1 MLKRLHKTK
10 GRRSM
15 KRFFQFFML
24 IAIVFFVS
32 ACTDDSETAV
42 EGGSPSEGGDLIMS
56 FPTDIISMD
65 PHGSEDTPSEQ
76 VRHTIYEGL
85 VTHDE
90 NMEIAPA
97 LATEWEQIDETTW
110 EFSLREGVTFHDGS
124 EFNAEVVE
132 ANIDRLKDIARA
144 SPRLFIL
151 DMISEV
157 NVIDDYTVEIIT
169 EYPFSPLLGN
179 LSHGAGKMISKELID
194 EDYQNAIDEAE
205 LDITLDEYYE
215 LREDGGSEHEEIASQ
230 IGNSTG
236 TLVEQHPVGTG
247 YLQFDSRTPGEST
260 TLVAYEDYWDGA
272 PTIDSAEFKAVSE
285 TSARIAELET
295 GTSDFIARSESNNI
309 DRIESNENLTLD
321 KTDAL
326 AIDYIGINT
335 EKEPFNNKLV
345 RQAITH
351 AFNQEAVLSGVFN
364 DSGTPAIGALSPVTL
379 GYDEN
384 LEPLE
389 YDMERAA
396 ELLAEAGYEDGF
408 EANIMINEDNPERL
422 DTAIWLQESLADLN
436 IDINIQQVEWGAY
449 LEMTGNG
456 EHDMFVLGWSNP
468 PADPNHLLSTL
479 FHSDM
484 IGTAGNRSFFSNEE
498 FDRLLDEGKRES
510 DQAAR
515 EQIYKD
521 AQEILIDEAPAIFI
535 RYPENL
541 NAYQSNING
550 LIIDNNN
557 LLDLRNVTRE

>member
-1 MLKRLHKTK
+1 MKRLL
-10 GRRSM
+10 
-15 KRFFQFFML
+15 QFLML
-24 IAIVFFVS
+24 LATVFLVS

-42 EGGSPSEGGDLIMS
+42 EGESLSEGGDLIMS

-85 VTHDE
+85 VTHNE
-90 NMEIAPA
+90 NMEIVPA

-110 EFSLREGVTFHDGS
+110 EFSLREDVTFHDGS
-124 EFNAEVVE
+124 EFNAEVVK
-132 ANIDRLKDIARA
+132 ANIDRIQDVARA
-144 SPRLFIL
+144 SPREFIL
-151 DMISEV
+151 EMISEV
-157 NVIDDYTVEIIT
+157 NIIDDYTVEIVT

-179 LSHGAGKMISKELID
+179 LSHGAGKMLSKDLID
-194 EDYQNAIDEAE
+194 EDYQNALDEAGS
-205 LDITLDEYYE
+205 DTTLEEYYE
-215 LREDGGSEHEEIASQ
+215 IREIGGEEHEEIASQ
-230 IGNSTG
+230 ISNATG
-236 TLVEQHPVGTG
+236 AIVEQNPVGTG
-247 YLQFDSRTPGEST
+247 YLQFDSRNPGET
-260 TLVAYEDYWDGA
+260 TKLVAYEDYWDGP

-285 TSARIAELET
+285 TNSRIAELET

-309 DRIESNENLTLD
+309 DRIESNENLTLE

-351 AFNQEAVLSGVFN
+351 AFDQEAVLSGVFN
-364 DSGTPAIGALSPVTL
+364 GSGTPAIGPLSPVTL

-384 LEPLE
+384 LERLE
-389 YDMERAA
+389 YDMDRAR
-396 ELLAEAGYEDGF
+396 ELLKEAGYEDGF
-408 EANIMINEDNPERL
+408 DATIMVNEDNPERL
-422 DTAIWLQESLADLN
+422 DTAIWMQESLAELNIN
-436 IDINIQQVEWGAY
+436 IDIEQVEWGAY

-484 IGTAGNRSFFSNEE
+484 IGSAGNRSFFSNEE
-498 FDRLLDEGKRES
+498 FDALIDEGKKES
-510 DQAAR
+510 DEGAR
-515 EQIYKD
+515 EEIYKQ

-541 NAYQSNING
+541 NAYQSNISG
-550 LIIDNNN
+550 LKIDNNN

>member
-1 MLKRLHKTK
+1 MN
-10 GRRSM
+10 
-15 KRFFQFFML
+15 RFL
-24 IAIVFFVS
+24 WYLVLASLLLVVS
-32 ACTDDSETAV
+32 ACSDDSEAV
-42 EGGSPSEGGDLIMS
+42 PEGEESTGGEGGDLVMS

-76 VRHTIYEGL
+76 VRNTIYEGL
-85 VTHDE
+85 VKHDE
-90 NMEIAPA
+90 NMEIVEG
-97 LATEWEQIDETTW
+97 LATDWEQIDDTTW
-110 EFSLREGVTFHDGS
+110 EFKLREGVTFHDGS
-124 EFNAEVVE
+124 EFNAEVVK
-132 ANIDRLKDIARA
+132 ANIDRIHDVARA
-144 SPRLFIL
+144 SPREFIL
-151 DMISEV
+151 EMISEV
-157 NVIDDYTVEIIT
+157 NVIDEYTVEIVT

-179 LSHGAGKMISKELID
+179 LSHGAGKMISKDLID
-194 EDYQNAIDEAE
+194 EDYQNAIDEAG

-215 LREDGGSEHEEIASQ
+215 LREQGGKEHEEIASQ
-230 IGNSTG
+230 IGNTTG
-236 TLVEQHPVGTG
+236 AVVEQNPVGTG
-247 YLQFDSRTPGEST
+247 YLQFDSRNPGET
-260 TLVAYEDYWDGA
+260 TKLVAYADYWDGP

-285 TSARIAELET
+285 TSSRIAELET

-309 DRIESNENLTLD
+309 DRIESSENLTLE

-351 AFNQEAVLSGVFN
+351 AFDQEAVLSGVFN
-364 DSGTPAIGALSPVTL
+364 GSGTPAIGPLSPVTL

-384 LEPLE
+384 LERLE
-389 YDMERAA
+389 YDMDRAR

-408 EANIMINEDNPERL
+408 DATIMINEDNPERL
-422 DTAIWLQESLADLN
+422 DTAIWMQESLAELN
-436 IDINIQQVEWGAY
+436 IDIEIQQVEWGAY

-484 IGTAGNRSFFSNEE
+484 IGTAGNRSFFSNSEL
-498 FDRLLDEGKRES
+498 DTLLDEGKSES
-510 DQAAR
+510 DEAAR
-515 EQIYKD
+515 EEIYKQ

-550 LIIDNNN
+550 IKIDNNN

>member
-1 MLKRLHKTK
+1 MRKYFWITLLGIML
-10 GRRSM
+10 
-15 KRFFQFFML
+15 L
-24 IAIVFFVS
+24 ILS
-32 ACTDDSETAV
+32 ACSDDSEVTPDGEESA
-42 EGGSPSEGGDLIMS
+42 EAEGGDLVMS

-76 VRHTIYEGL
+76 VRNTIYEGL
-85 VTHDE
+85 VKHDE
-90 NMEIAPA
+90 NMDIIPG

-110 EFSLREGVTFHDGS
+110 EFKLREDVTFHDGS
-124 EFNAEVVE
+124 EFNAEVVK
-132 ANIDRLKDIARA
+132 ANIDRIQDVARA
-144 SPRLFIL
+144 SPREFIL
-151 DMISEV
+151 EMISEV
-157 NVIDDYTVEIIT
+157 NIIDDYTVEIVT

-179 LSHGAGKMISKELID
+179 LSHGAGKMLSKDLID
-194 EDYQNAIDEAE
+194 EDYQNALDEAG
-205 LDITLDEYYE
+205 LDTTLEEYYE
-215 LREDGGSEHEEIASQ
+215 IREIGGEEYEEIASQ
-230 IGNSTG
+230 ISNSTG
-236 TLVEQHPVGTG
+236 AIVEQNPVGTG
-247 YLQFDSRTPGEST
+247 YLQFDSRNPGET
-260 TLVAYEDYWDGA
+260 TKLVAYEDYWGGP

-285 TSARIAELET
+285 TNSRIAELET

-309 DRIESNENLTLD
+309 DRIESNENLTLE

-351 AFNQEAVLSGVFN
+351 AFDQEAVLSGVFN
-364 DSGTPAIGALSPVTL
+364 GSGTPAIGPLSPVTL

-384 LEPLE
+384 LERLE
-389 YDMERAA
+389 YDMDRAR
-396 ELLAEAGYEDGF
+396 ELLKEAGYEDGF
-408 EANIMINEDNPERL
+408 DATIMVNEDNPERL
-422 DTAIWLQESLADLN
+422 DTAIWMQESLAELN
-436 IDINIQQVEWGAY
+436 INIEIEQVEWGAY

-484 IGTAGNRSFFSNEE
+484 IGSAGNRSFFSNEE
-498 FDRLLDEGKRES
+498 FDELIDEGKKES
-510 DQAAR
+510 DEGAR
-515 EQIYKD
+515 EEIYKQ

-541 NAYQSNING
+541 NAYQSNISG
-550 LIIDNNN
+550 LKIDNNN

>member
-1 MLKRLHKTK
+1 MN
-10 GRRSM
+10 
-15 KRFFQFFML
+15 RFL
-24 IAIVFFVS
+24 WYLVLASLLLVVS
-32 ACTDDSETAV
+32 ACSDDSEAV
-42 EGGSPSEGGDLIMS
+42 PEGEESTGGEGGDLVMS

-76 VRHTIYEGL
+76 VRNTIYEGL
-85 VTHDE
+85 VKHDE
-90 NMEIAPA
+90 NMEIVEG
-97 LATEWEQIDETTW
+97 LATDWEQIDDTTW
-110 EFSLREGVTFHDGS
+110 EFKLREGVTFHDGS
-124 EFNAEVVE
+124 EFNAEVVK
-132 ANIDRLKDIARA
+132 ANIDRIHDVARA
-144 SPRLFIL
+144 SPREFIL
-151 DMISEV
+151 EMISEV
-157 NVIDDYTVEIIT
+157 NVIDEYTVEIVT

-179 LSHGAGKMISKELID
+179 LSHGAGKMISKDLID
-194 EDYQNAIDEAE
+194 EDYQNAIDEAG

-215 LREDGGSEHEEIASQ
+215 LREQGGKEHEEIASQ
-230 IGNSTG
+230 IGNTTG
-236 TLVEQHPVGTG
+236 AVVEQNPVGTG
-247 YLQFDSRTPGEST
+247 YLQFDSRNPGET
-260 TLVAYEDYWDGA
+260 TKLVAYADYWDGP

-285 TSARIAELET
+285 TSSRIAELET

-309 DRIESNENLTLD
+309 DRIESSQNLTLE

-351 AFNQEAVLSGVFN
+351 AFDQEAVLSGVFN
-364 DSGTPAIGALSPVTL
+364 GSGTPAIGPLSPVTL

-384 LEPLE
+384 LERLE
-389 YDMERAA
+389 YDMDRAR

-408 EANIMINEDNPERL
+408 DATIMINEDNPERL
-422 DTAIWLQESLADLN
+422 DTAIWMQESLAELN
-436 IDINIQQVEWGAY
+436 IDIEIQQVEWGAY

-484 IGTAGNRSFFSNEE
+484 IGTAGNRSFFSNSEL
-498 FDRLLDEGKRES
+498 DTLLDEGKSES
-510 DQAAR
+510 DEAAR
-515 EQIYKD
+515 EEIYKQ

-550 LIIDNNN
+550 IKIDNNN

>member
-1 MLKRLHKTK
+1 MRKYFCFTLLGIML
-10 GRRSM
+10 
-15 KRFFQFFML
+15 L
-24 IAIVFFVS
+24 ILS
-32 ACTDDSETAV
+32 ACSDDSEVTPDGEESA
-42 EGGSPSEGGDLIMS
+42 EAEGGDLVMS

-76 VRHTIYEGL
+76 VRNTIYEGL
-85 VTHDE
+85 VKHDE
-90 NMEIAPA
+90 NMDIIPG

-110 EFSLREGVTFHDGS
+110 EFKLREDVTFHDGS
-124 EFNAEVVE
+124 EFNAEVVK
-132 ANIDRLKDIARA
+132 ANIDRIQDVARA
-144 SPRLFIL
+144 SPREFIL
-151 DMISEV
+151 EMISEV
-157 NVIDDYTVEIIT
+157 NIIDDYTVEIVT

-179 LSHGAGKMISKELID
+179 LSHGAGKMLSKDLID
-194 EDYQNAIDEAE
+194 EDYQNALDEAG
-205 LDITLDEYYE
+205 LDTTLEEYYE
-215 LREDGGSEHEEIASQ
+215 IREIGGEEHEEIASQ
-230 IGNSTG
+230 ISNSTG
-236 TLVEQHPVGTG
+236 AIVEQNPVGTG
-247 YLQFDSRTPGEST
+247 YLQFDSRNPGET
-260 TLVAYEDYWDGA
+260 TKLVAYEDYWDGP

-285 TSARIAELET
+285 TNSRIAELET

-309 DRIESNENLTLD
+309 DRIESNENLTLE

-351 AFNQEAVLSGVFN
+351 AFDQEAVLSGVFN
-364 DSGTPAIGALSPVTL
+364 GSGTPAIGPLSPVTL

-384 LEPLE
+384 LERLE
-389 YDMERAA
+389 YDMDRAR
-396 ELLAEAGYEDGF
+396 ELLKEAGYEDGF
-408 EANIMINEDNPERL
+408 DATIMVNEDNPERL
-422 DTAIWLQESLADLN
+422 DTAIWMQESLAELNIN
-436 IDINIQQVEWGAY
+436 IDIEQVEWGAY

-484 IGTAGNRSFFSNEE
+484 IGSAGNRSFFSNEE
-498 FDRLLDEGKRES
+498 FDALIDEGKKES
-510 DQAAR
+510 DEGAR
-515 EQIYKD
+515 EEIYKQ

-541 NAYQSNING
+541 NAYQSNISG
-550 LIIDNNN
+550 LKIDNNN